1 MVYCTLSLTVLYSSR
16 GMDYPDVSLVVQ
28 VGLTERDQ
36 YIHRLGR
43 TARAG
48 KDGEGVMLCFDD
60 EVRYMHRIQLSARIN

>member
-1 MVYCTLSLTVLYSSR
+1 
-16 GMDYPDVSLVVQ
+16 MDYPDVTLVIQ

-60 EVRYMHRIQLSARIN
+60 EVKCIYHSAQHIYLTYLSQIHYFVITLYPIQ

>member
-1 MVYCTLSLTVLYSSR
+1 
-16 GMDYPDVSLVVQ
+16 MDYPDVTLVVQ

-60 EVRYMHRIQLSARIN
+60 EVGYMYTTIHISHAHVYMH